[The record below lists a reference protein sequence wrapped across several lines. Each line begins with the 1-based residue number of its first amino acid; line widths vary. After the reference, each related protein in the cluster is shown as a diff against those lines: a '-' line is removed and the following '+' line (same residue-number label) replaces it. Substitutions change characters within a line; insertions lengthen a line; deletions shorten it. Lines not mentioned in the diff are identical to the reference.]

1 MSVNVWQGGGG
12 RGGGE
17 CNPVASKPSLWGT
30 GVFRFP
36 RPQRECR
43 DDVQLQVVSLLLE
56 KSVAAA
62 VDLVG
67 PDRLP
72 LPLLAVISHWRVSPR
87 FPLFLPVYS
96 F

>member
-1 MSVNVWQGGGG
+1 
-12 RGGGE
+12 
-17 CNPVASKPSLWGT
+17 
-30 GVFRFP
+30 
-36 RPQRECR
+36 
-43 DDVQLQVVSLLLE
+43 LLLE